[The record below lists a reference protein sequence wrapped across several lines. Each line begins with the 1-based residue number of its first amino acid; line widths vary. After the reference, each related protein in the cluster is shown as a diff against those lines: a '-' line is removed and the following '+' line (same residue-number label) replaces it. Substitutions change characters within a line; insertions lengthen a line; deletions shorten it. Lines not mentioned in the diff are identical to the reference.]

1 MIIINRQETDCNS
14 VMSPALA
21 SANGR
26 VQNKPLEPLDR
37 QYNFQHVNQ
46 NPRKTE
52 VGERVYPL
60 RGYGGVTSFP
70 AEEHHW

>member
-1 MIIINRQETDCNS
+1 MITRNRQETDCDR

-37 QYNFQHVNQ
+37 QYNFQHDNQ
-46 NPRKTE
+46 NTRKTE
-52 VGERVYPL
+52 VGERV
-60 RGYGGVTSFP
+60 
-70 AEEHHW
+70 

>member
-1 MIIINRQETDCNS
+1 MIIINRQETDCNR

-46 NPRKTE
+46 NTRKTE
-52 VGERVYPL
+52 VGERV
-60 RGYGGVTSFP
+60 
-70 AEEHHW
+70 